1 MSPPVSLAVAIESS
15 SRRASVAAR
24 TGGRL
29 LQAELSSTRAHAS
42 DLLPA
47 LDSLLRELGA
57 EPRAIAAVFV
67 GLGPG
72 SYTGLRVGIA
82 TALGISRST
91 GAALVGVCSFEVLL
105 WERLAPGEQG
115 GVLLDGR
122 SGGFYHARYRRTADA
137 LEPLLVPAILPP
149 EEARARAAG
158 DGRSFGAE
166 DAPQARVLLEL
177 GSARLA
183 RSGPMRPEDVQPL
196 YLRPF
201 QASTRSR

>member
-1 MSPPVSLAVAIESS
+1 MNLEVAIESS
-15 SRRASVAAR
+15 SRSASVAAR
-24 TGGRL
+24 AGGRL
-29 LQAELSSTRAHAS
+29 LQAGLSSTRAHAS

-47 LDSLLRELGA
+47 LDGLLRELGA
-57 EPRAIAAVFV
+57 RPQQIEAVHV

-82 TALGISRST
+82 SALGIARAT
-91 GAALVGVCSFEVLL
+91 GAALFGLCSFEVLL
-105 WERLAPGEQG
+105 WERLEPGQTG

-122 SGGFYHARYRRTADA
+122 GGGFYHGRYLRRSDG
-137 LEPLLVPAILPP
+137 LETLLAPAILPP

-166 DAPQARVLLEL
+166 DPPQARALLEL
-177 GSARLA
+177 GALLLA
-183 RSGPMRPEDVQPL
+183 RRGPMPPAEIQPL

-201 QASTRSR
+201 QATARTR